1 MKLKIKPLLAS
12 IAFVTLSTPLHG
24 YAQANTAHHQDYQA
38 ALELVASSEDKLIA
52 AMHQL
57 QSGQVAHYDF
67 LQFEHIELVRHSRAL
82 VYPPSDVADS
92 SKALIQDEAR
102 ALLNSAES
110 LEWIISDFLR
120 AMAQVRSATNNTLDI
135 AHLASAN
142 ATDAQAVNL
151 AELQAACTGFSA
163 AAFQEG
169 WEDLAAAYD
178 RVLESELTQQTRREL
193 QFQKE
198 RLGLYAQ
205 QLNGFIQ
212 KLAESDVDERAEQL
226 MVLYQAAT

>member
-1 MKLKIKPLLAS
+1 MGLQIKPLIAS
-12 IAFVTLSTPLHG
+12 IAFVTLSAPLHG
-24 YAQANTAHHQDYQA
+24 YAQANTAHHQDYQV

-52 AMHQL
+52 AMQQL

-82 VYPPSDVADS
+82 AYPPSDVADS
-92 SKALIQDEAR
+92 DKALIQDEAR

-135 AHLASAN
+135 AQLASAE
-142 ATDAQAVNL
+142 ATDVQAANF
-151 AELQAACTGFSA
+151 AELQAACTKFSA
-163 AAFQEG
+163 SAFQEG
-169 WEDLAAAYD
+169 WERLAATYD

-198 RLGLYAQ
+198 RLGLYSQ

-226 MVLYQAAT
+226 MALYQAAT